1 MKNKYN
7 PRVYNTTYQ
16 LKLPVEISKIIE
28 ITDPVYSFCEIMD
41 SIDLKNILSL
51 RKTRKCKILT
61 KL

>member
-7 PRVYNTTYQ
+7 LRVYNTTYQ

-41 SIDLKNILSL
+41 SIDLKKHLVAPKNKKVQNIN
-51 RKTRKCKILT
+51 
-61 KL
+61 